1 MRSHTTTGTTK
12 TAAGRERC
20 RIFQLTEVRLHTV
33 RPRPKWYA
41 SFGNVP
47 GATHEV
53 VCFPHAGGS
62 SSTFRAW
69 HAHASFAHVT
79 AVLLPGRETRMQ
91 ENAASEMS
99 RLVPLLADAF
109 PPVSRPFALY
119 GHSMGA
125 LVAFE
130 LARELRARDMPMPAA
145 LFVAG
150 RDAPQYEDSD
160 PVHHLPDDQMLER
173 LRAWDG
179 LDAGEEQNLPQY
191 EELVRLM
198 LPTIRADLTLAETYT
213 YQPQPPLP
221 VPVHVLRGI
230 ADPLVRAG
238 DGGWSAQTS
247 AACTVT
253 EFDGGHFFVQ
263 DQERAIVRF
272 IEATLGGAHPE
283 QEWNR

>member
-1 MRSHTTTGTTK
+1 M
-12 TAAGRERC
+12 
-20 RIFQLTEVRLHTV
+20 HTV
-33 RPRPKWYA
+33 RPRPKWYT
-41 SFGNVP
+41 SFGDVP

-69 HAHASFAHVT
+69 HAHTSRAHVT
-79 AVLLPGRETRMQ
+79 AALLPGREARMR
-91 ENAASEMS
+91 ENPTTEMS
-99 RLVPLLADAF
+99 RLVPLLADEF
-109 PPVSRPFALY
+109 PPLSHRPFALY

-130 LARELRARDMPMPAA
+130 LTRELRARDLPMPAA

-150 RDAPQYEDSD
+150 RDAPQHKDID
-160 PVHHLPDDQMLER
+160 PVHHLPDDQLLAR

-179 LDAGEEQNLPQY
+179 LEAGEERDLPQY

-221 VPVHVLRGI
+221 VPVHVLRGV
-230 ADPLVRAG
+230 ADPLVRAD

-247 AACTVT
+247 ARCTVT
-253 EFDGGHFFVQ
+253 EFTGGHFFVH
-263 DQERAIVRF
+263 DHERAIVRF

-283 QEWNR
+283 QERNR